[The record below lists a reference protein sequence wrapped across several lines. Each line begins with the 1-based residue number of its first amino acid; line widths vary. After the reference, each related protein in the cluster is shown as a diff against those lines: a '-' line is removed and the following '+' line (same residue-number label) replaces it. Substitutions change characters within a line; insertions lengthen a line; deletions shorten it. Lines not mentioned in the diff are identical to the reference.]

1 MHILIATSTG
11 TFAPLSPPNFGG
23 RPEFEVPQNWG
34 LKALWAYQKRGL
46 NHWQQSVRN
55 LCISGSF

>member
-11 TFAPLSPPNFGG
+11 TFAPLSPPNFGR

-34 LKALWAYQKRGL
+34 LKALRAY
-46 NHWQQSVRN
+46 
-55 LCISGSF
+55 